1 MVIIEGINRKVSPTI
16 SKIKKKKKRK
26 RNVPPLPWIDL
37 EK

>member
-1 MVIIEGINRKVSPTI
+1 MAIVEGINRKVSPTI
-16 SKIKKKKKRK
+16 SKIKKKKKK